1 MTQEPAWHPSDIAPI
16 PDPDADGPKRRGRI
30 PQSAWPRILDMHRSG
45 VTLTAIARE
54 FDCTPSAISYIVR
67 KAEGAVPKAGDTDTP
82 DMPPLIAAIDTPVS
96 STPAVPVVTTPPV
109 IREESAVTVAPVAVE
124 APAVTSEPVADS
136 AVGRVEPARG
146 DYSRPEQPNRDIR
159 PQQGRYAERQGGERP
174 AGERPVGERP
184 NGERIGNDQGRRPPV
199 SMGSPNGP
207 RPNYQPGPRPDRPA
221 GERLAADRPMTDRTP
236 GDRVPGDRQGPP
248 PDRQPG
254 VERYGQDRQGPDR
267 QGQERQGQ
275 DRMAGPRPNGDR
287 FGGERRPNDRIQGD
301 RNMGDRNPG
310 DRNQGDRFQNERTP
324 YDRSA
329 QQRAEGERAFADRGP
344 DRNGDRAERFQGDRP
359 ERVMPER
366 VMPERAAP
374 VLPDVLP
381 PDNFSG
387 TGPSDVVYPYR
398 QQRHAGRIEASETPT
413 VPADQRMAAT
423 ATACADAFRAWKAAP
438 ATVGTQPLADALHEL
453 RRVIAR
459 MEIEMS
465 ASRREEQRP
474 LPIPNYRFN
483 HAPPQQPRG

>member
-67 KAEGAVPKAGDTDTP
+67 KAEGAVPKAGETDTP
-82 DMPPLIAAIDTPVS
+82 DMPPLIAAIETPVS
-96 STPAVPVVTTPPV
+96 AAPVAPVVTAPPV
-109 IREESAVTVAPVAVE
+109 IREESTVSVAPAAVE
-124 APAVTSEPVADS
+124 APVMTSEPVADS
-136 AVGRVEPARG
+136 AVGRVEPTRG
-146 DYSRPEQPNRDIR
+146 DYSRPEPPNRDVR

-174 AGERPVGERP
+174 S
-184 NGERIGNDQGRRPPV
+184 GERIGNDQGRRPPV

-221 GERLAADRPMTDRTP
+221 GERPMA
-236 GDRVPGDRQGPP
+236 DRVPGDRQGPP
-248 PDRQPG
+248 PERQPG

-301 RNMGDRNPG
+301 RNMGE
-310 DRNQGDRFQNERTP
+310 RNQGDRFQNERTP

-344 DRNGDRAERFQGDRP
+344 DRNVDRAERFQGERPERIQP

-366 VMPERAAP
+366 VAQERLQPERTAP

-438 ATVGTQPLADALHEL
+438 ATVGTQPLADSLHEL